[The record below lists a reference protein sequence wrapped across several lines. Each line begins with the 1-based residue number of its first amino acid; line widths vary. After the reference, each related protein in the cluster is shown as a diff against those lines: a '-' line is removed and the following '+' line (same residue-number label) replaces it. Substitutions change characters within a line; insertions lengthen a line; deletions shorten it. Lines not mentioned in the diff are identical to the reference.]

1 MLKKLILLFFAL
13 SQPLFAESPP
23 DLAQQGITQVTL
35 DNGLKIIVKT
45 DSRAPV
51 FISQL
56 WYQVGASDES

>member
-1 MLKKLILLFFAL
+1 MLKLKSGKSSGLIESLILLFFAL

-51 FISQL
+51 
-56 WYQVGASDES
+56 YPT

>member
-13 SQPLFAESPP
+13 SQPLFAENSL

-35 DNGLKIIVKT
+35 DNGLNIIVKT
-45 DSRAPV
+45 DRRAPI

-56 WYQVGASDES
+56 S